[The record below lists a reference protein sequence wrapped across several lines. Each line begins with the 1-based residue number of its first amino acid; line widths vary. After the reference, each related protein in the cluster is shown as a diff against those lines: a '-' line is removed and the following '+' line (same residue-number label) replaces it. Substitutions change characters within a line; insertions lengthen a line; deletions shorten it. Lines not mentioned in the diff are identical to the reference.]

1 MHQEQSGSRKY
12 PIHEKALPA
21 SDLVCCYGKLGD
33 TRNRDQSLFSLL
45 LEIESRLHKEAR
57 DGRIEE
63 LKRSKEKD
71 HRRSRVNNLYRLFAG
86 SRDY

>member
-21 SDLVCCYGKLGD
+21 SNLVCCYGKLGD

-45 LEIESRLHKEAR
+45 LEIESRLRKKAR
-57 DGRIEE
+57 DVRIEQ
-63 LKRSKEKD
+63 LKRSKKV
-71 HRRSRVNNLYRLFAG
+71 HQRSRVNKLSRLFAS